1 MTKQLF
7 FDLLKNTWFKL
18 FQTSLTFIEPQP
30 KLQECLFECFVEIPI
45 VGKKKFLLVMAMPMH
60 LSYEVA
66 ATFFQLEQ
74 QELSEADANDA
85 MNELVNILAGQ
96 VQRQLNEDTVL
107 DLPISLTKNQ
117 AQTIIHG
124 IEPDWEIFGQHK
136 HDVIYAGVF
145 IADNT

>member
-7 FDLLKNTWFKL
+7 FDLLKDTWLKL
-18 FQTSLTFIEPQP
+18 FQTKLVFIEPQP
-30 KLQECLFECFVEIPI
+30 KIQECLFECFVEIPI
-45 VGKKKFLLVMAMPMH
+45 VGKKKFLLVMAMPMG

-66 ATFFQLEQ
+66 ATFFHLEQ
-74 QELSEADANDA
+74 QDLSDADANDA

-107 DLPISLTKNQ
+107 DLPITLTKDQ

-124 IEPDWEIFGQHK
+124 IEPDWEVFGQHK
-136 HDVIYAGVF
+136 KDVIYAGVF
-145 IADNT
+145 IADI

>member
-7 FDLLKNTWFKL
+7 FDLLKDTWFKL
-18 FQTSLTFIEPQP
+18 FQSSLVFIEPQP
-30 KLQECLFECFVEIPI
+30 KIQECLFEYFVEIPI
-45 VGKKKFLLVMAMPMH
+45 VGKKKFLLVIAMPIR

-66 ATFFQLEQ
+66 GIFFHLEVQ
-74 QELSEADANDA
+74 DLSEADANDA

-96 VQRQLNEDTVL
+96 VQCQLNEDTVL
-107 DLPISLTKNQ
+107 DLPVPLTKDQ

-136 HDVIYAGVF
+136 SDVIYAGVF
-145 IADNT
+145 IADV

>member
-7 FDLLKNTWFKL
+7 FNLLKDTWLKL
-18 FQTSLTFIEPQP
+18 FQTKLGFIEPQP
-30 KLQECLFECFVEIPI
+30 KIQECLFECFVEIPI
-45 VGKKKFLLVMAMPMH
+45 VGKKKFLLVMAMPMR

-66 ATFFQLEQ
+66 ATFFQLERPD
-74 QELSEADANDA
+74 LNDADANDA

-107 DLPISLTKNQ
+107 DLPITLTKDQ

-136 HDVIYAGVF
+136 NDVIYAGVF
-145 IADNT
+145 IADR